1 MYVSLIRRIN
11 MSQTPKKRARKE
23 IAIKHVEN
31 KIKLIN
37 DYNTKPQPTQK
48 RSWNQEGCGKG
59 VSTVSCILERKER
72 NIYLQQS
79 DSYTSNNRKLCILRQ
94 LFVPLQKQ
102 KSCPNRN
109 LSKAE

>member
-1 MYVSLIRRIN
+1 MHVSLIRRIN

-59 VSTVSCILERKER
+59 VSTVSYILERKEH
-72 NIYLQQS
+72 NTLQQS
-79 DSYTSNNRKLCILRQ
+79 DSYTSNNRKLCIPSQ